1 MFTGLVEEIGRVLER
16 DGARL
21 VVGADRVLQDS
32 ELGASVAV
40 NGACLTVV
48 ERGPGRLRF
57 DMGPETLARTALAD
71 LAAGHPVNL
80 ERPMRLGGPVGGHLV
95 QGHVDGVGIVA
106 ALTRQAETARLTI
119 EWRDRALAPL
129 LIPQGSVAVDGVSLT
144 VARLKARDFEIMIIP
159 HTLAAT
165 TLGDLR
171 KGQRVNLEMDMI
183 GKYVQRVLRVR
194 AGRGEPQASRA
205 DMKEG
210 SGQGRPSPKARRAR
224 SREGSG

>member
-1 MFTGLVEEIGRVLER
+1 MFTALVEEMGRVLDR

-21 VVGADRVLQDS
+21 VVSADRVMADGD
-32 ELGASVAV
+32 LGASVAV

-71 LAAGHPVNL
+71 LAAGDAVNL
-80 ERPMRLGGPVGGHLV
+80 ERPLRLGGLVGGHLV
-95 QGHVDGVGIVA
+95 QGHVDGVGIVVG
-106 ALTRQAETARLTI
+106 LTPQAETARLTI

-144 VARLKARDFEIMIIP
+144 VARLGAGEFEIMIIP

-165 TLGDLR
+165 TLGGLR

-183 GKYVQRVLRVR
+183 GKYVQRILAVR
-194 AGRGEPQASRA
+194 GQGEPQPEARRA
-205 DMKEG
+205 DTGEG
-210 SGQGRPSPKARRAR
+210 SG
-224 SREGSG
+224 